1 MFGQGRGQRQGRGR
15 GHGWG
20 AGHDGQGE
28 PGRGWR
34 SARREDD
41 ATLAS
46 LRPGRSAVI
55 GAIDDD
61 RARAQAYRFG
71 MGQGARVRC
80 MNVLPAGPIVIRSG
94 RQEIAVGRGLARR
107 IGITSAGE
115 A

>member
-1 MFGQGRGQRQGRGR
+1 M
-15 GHGWG
+15 
-20 AGHDGQGE
+20 
-28 PGRGWR
+28 
-34 SARREDD
+34 
-41 ATLAS
+41 
-46 LRPGRSAVI
+46 I